1 MLINDVKIK
10 YVKWLLLWVCL
21 YNVVILCNW
30 VWLMIVLL
38 LKSCNYWGDL
48 VLEVKFFKVIIG
60 EEMIQEKL
68 DLVVECIFML
78 YCVYMVKLM

>member
-48 VLEVKFFKVIIG
+48 VFEVKFFKVIIG

-68 DLVVECIFML
+68 DLAVECIFML

>member
-1 MLINDVKIK
+1 MVKEFFGFEDVYDEIKNYMLINDVKIK

-48 VLEVKFFKVIIG
+48 VFEVKFFKVIIG
-60 EEMIQEKL
+60 EEMI
-68 DLVVECIFML
+68 
-78 YCVYMVKLM
+78 

>member
-48 VLEVKFFKVIIG
+48 VFEVKFFKVIIG